1 MTKEDEM
8 ALRIGKQVLKF
19 VNPLAI
25 SIDGH
30 IPLGG
35 IKGQLLLGY
44 VGSLTE
50 YGKQKIEEGKKK

>member
-1 MTKEDEM
+1 M
-8 ALRIGKQVLKF
+8 LYL
-19 VNPLAI
+19 NPLAI